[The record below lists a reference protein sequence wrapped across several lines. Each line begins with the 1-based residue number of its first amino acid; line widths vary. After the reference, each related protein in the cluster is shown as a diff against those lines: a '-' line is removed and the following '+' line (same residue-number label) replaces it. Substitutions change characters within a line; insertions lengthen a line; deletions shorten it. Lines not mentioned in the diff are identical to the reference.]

1 MGNKNRRLLS
11 QTEGGDLSCRRCRAA
26 LAPLPFYGRLC
37 STAPVTRAVAQDIR
51 SAVGGRGHRFLL
63 RCHISGIYFWREK
76 TQLGSKHWDESMFA
90 TYVGEHMG
98 ARHGQ
103 RERGKAG
110 THSMEHAVKGQ

>member
-1 MGNKNRRLLS
+1 LW
-11 QTEGGDLSCRRCRAA
+11 EGDVIVSYYDVIL
-26 LAPLPFYGRLC
+26 
-37 STAPVTRAVAQDIR
+37 VE
-51 SAVGGRGHRFLL
+51 
-63 RCHISGIYFWREK
+63 YFWREK

-103 RERGKAG
+103 WERGKAG